1 METSKK
7 NNPVEVQGNSSALED
22 DFFGSSGDDFFD
34 STDEPESELLGSL
47 GKPGLGGIMLSVLY
61 GILFCIV
68 FSVIVGSIYMRYIKY
83 PDREEIKYEESGLY
97 CLENWVSDISEL
109 KGGEYIS
116 KEVEYANGNED
127 RVAFYKNILST
138 VGYTPGKTTVK
149 NVYGNDYINKE
160 TGEVEYMDSLVS
172 EGEEVTLSYV
182 DYTKIEFDEDI
193 VKDLMDEANLRVGD
207 ADYSNLLI
215 NVFCRYI
222 NQLSTLPT
230 KSVKYVPNI
239 EKSGNAYEVLP
250 EEDIYLDNLLFSS
263 EEFKDAVYRFSLEAG
278 KVTGGKK
285 LKNFQP
291 TKEWKKWKK
300 LSKSKRKNKEEPAK
314 YSGKQLCSTSWC
326 GTYNLINNESIKTPE
341 LGNGTLENPASVGTG
356 ILTNWLVKENGKVE
370 KYPIKVKLVEFG
382 VSEDAIEWFE
392 SKDERNRGID
402 ITSEAQYCYYVFEV
416 TNLSSKAL
424 TIKDNS
430 SLSDSSA
437 NLSSRTG
444 TLYGIQSKVKINPD
458 ETGIIESWS
467 RSTEL
472 NKKYVVWGKNFERR
486 EEPVWFRVLAG
497 DLEDPSENKGVRIN
511 DTRVK
516 SGITEDE
523 SDTESDG
530 EYSEES
536 YEDDS
541 GYPEES
547 EDEDTSS
554 EEEDSEV
561 QSGYIE

>member
-230 KSVKYVPNI
+230 KSVK
-239 EKSGNAYEVLP
+239 
-250 EEDIYLDNLLFSS
+250 
-263 EEFKDAVYRFSLEAG
+263 
-278 KVTGGKK
+278 
-285 LKNFQP
+285 
-291 TKEWKKWKK
+291 
-300 LSKSKRKNKEEPAK
+300 
-314 YSGKQLCSTSWC
+314 
-326 GTYNLINNESIKTPE
+326 
-341 LGNGTLENPASVGTG
+341 
-356 ILTNWLVKENGKVE
+356 
-370 KYPIKVKLVEFG
+370 
-382 VSEDAIEWFE
+382 
-392 SKDERNRGID
+392 
-402 ITSEAQYCYYVFEV
+402 
-416 TNLSSKAL
+416 
-424 TIKDNS
+424 
-430 SLSDSSA
+430 
-437 NLSSRTG
+437 
-444 TLYGIQSKVKINPD
+444 
-458 ETGIIESWS
+458 
-467 RSTEL
+467 
-472 NKKYVVWGKNFERR
+472 
-486 EEPVWFRVLAG
+486 
-497 DLEDPSENKGVRIN
+497 
-511 DTRVK
+511 
-516 SGITEDE
+516 
-523 SDTESDG
+523 
-530 EYSEES
+530 
-536 YEDDS
+536 
-541 GYPEES
+541 
-547 EDEDTSS
+547 
-554 EEEDSEV
+554 
-561 QSGYIE
+561 